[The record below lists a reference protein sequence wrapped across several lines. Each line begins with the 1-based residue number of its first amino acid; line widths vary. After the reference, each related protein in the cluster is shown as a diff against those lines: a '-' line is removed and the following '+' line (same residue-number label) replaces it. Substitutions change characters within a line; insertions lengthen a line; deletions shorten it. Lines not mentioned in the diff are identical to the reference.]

1 MRKSFKRIA
10 ASLAAAALAFAVM
23 ATAVPADVSAT
34 EVSKIGKKAAKA
46 KFDPD
51 GTYHAYFGC
60 QETGTWIFRNEW
72 FDKTL
77 GLNGTDLKKANLTY
91 DQGTLF
97 QSGENGVAAVEGTV
111 VQDAEIT
118 GNGTYTVGVSGINGS
133 MAAADSETKMSM
145 MYVTMDIPWK
155 AKDNP
160 VTISDW
166 KLTVDGKEVS
176 LPSDIFFPSEYIDI
190 GGTIRFDAM
199 NSYQKD
205 KGEYPDSPDI
215 IAPPNDSIAIT
226 FTVSGFNNDN
236 ADAVEGLTA
245 LEGSSDDASSADA
258 GTTSGA
264 EASSSNSSSPVVP
277 IVIVVVVVAIIV
289 VVVVVKKKQ
298 S

>member
-23 ATAVPADVSAT
+23 ATAVPAGVSAT
-34 EVSKIGKKAAKA
+34 EVSKAGKKAAKA
-46 KFDPD
+46 DFDPD
-51 GTYHAYFGC
+51 GTYHAYFGL
-60 QETGTWIFRNEW
+60 QEKGTWIFRDEW
-72 FDKTL
+72 YSKTL
-77 GLNGTDLKKANLTY
+77 GIDGDDLKKANLTY

-97 QSGENGVAAVEGTV
+97 QSGQDGVVPIEGTV

-133 MAAADSETKMSM
+133 LAANDSETAISM
-145 MYVTMDIPWK
+145 LYVVTDIPSK

-166 KLTVDGKEVS
+166 KLKIDGKDIS
-176 LPSDIFFPSEYIDI
+176 LPSDIFFPTEYIDI
-190 GGTIRFDAM
+190 GKMIRFDPM
-199 NSYQKD
+199 NAYQKD

-215 IAPPNDSIAIT
+215 ISPPNDSVEIT
-226 FTVSGFNNDN
+226 FTVSGFNSDN

-245 LEGSSDDASSADA
+245 LGGGSSDDASADA

-264 EASSSNSSSPVVP
+264 EASSSSSSPVVP